1 MRTTIRMRFAM
12 LSAAMSFLIGA
23 AIMATVHFVVQR
35 SLGPL
40 KVPIPEGPWESKK
53 DIVQFG
59 YEQGVQRTYLTET
72 LSAVRLWGAVALLCA
87 TAISAAAG
95 WWAARW
101 TLRPARTVIQAARR
115 VAQTHDLT
123 ERIRCDGP
131 HDEIKELAD
140 TVDGI
145 LGRLAH
151 VVDGQRRFI
160 SNASHELRTPL
171 AVNRTL
177 VEVAVREPGAP
188 EQVRRLGES
197 LLLVNAR
204 HQRLVD
210 GLLALAEG
218 ERPVLTRTRFDLADV
233 VEHAVDQAATEAEH
247 RGVTVHSTPRRA
259 PTTGDP
265 VLIERLAQNLV
276 ENAIRHNH
284 PTGEV
289 NVTTRRTGDTVEL
302 VVENTGPPVPPAD
315 LEAIF
320 HPFRRLHTT
329 PLDPDQG
336 SGLGLSIA
344 HAITTAHDGTITAKP
359 RDQGGLTVTVR
370 LPYEGVTPL
379 AEGPAPR

>member
-1 MRTTIRMRFAM
+1 MRTTIRTRFAL

-23 AIMATVHFVVQR
+23 AVLAAVHLAVQR

-40 KVPIPEGPWESKK
+40 AISIPEGPWESKK
-53 DIVQFG
+53 DIFQFG
-59 YEQGVQRTYLTET
+59 YEQGVQRTYLTGT
-72 LSAVRLWGAVALLCA
+72 IDAVRLWGTLALLCA
-87 TAISAAAG
+87 TAVAAAAG
-95 WWAARW
+95 WWAAHW
-101 TLRPARTVIQAARR
+101 TLRPARTVTQAAGR
-115 VAQTHDLT
+115 VAQTHDLA
-123 ERIRCDGP
+123 ERIRYDGP

-140 TVDGI
+140 TFDGI

-218 ERPVLTRTRFDLADV
+218 ERPVLDRSRFDLADV
-233 VEHAVDQAATEAEH
+233 VDHAVDQAAEEADR
-247 RGVTVHSTPRRA
+247 RGVTIHSTPRYA

-284 PTGEV
+284 PTGEAH
-289 NVTTRRTGDTVEL
+289 VTTRRTGDTVEL

-320 HPFRRLHTT
+320 HPFRRLHAT
-329 PLDPDQG
+329 PLDLDQG
-336 SGLGLSIA
+336 NGLGLSIA
-344 HAITTAHDGTITAKP
+344 HAITTAHDGTITAEP

-370 LPYEGVTPL
+370 LPYE
-379 AEGPAPR
+379 E